1 MAGRKFPKEDNR
13 HPGTSQL
20 GHNPFGKE
28 KLEGP
33 KKHHDDHGPYDSVPE
48 KGSMRAI
55 PGQHWE
61 KLYDATGPSEN
72 MKVVKASDFNP
83 KCSDERKTTYIKV
96 NKEDH

>member
-20 GHNPFGKE
+20 GHSPFGKE

-33 KKHHDDHGPYDSVPE
+33 KKHHDDHGPYDS
-48 KGSMRAI
+48 
-55 PGQHWE
+55 
-61 KLYDATGPSEN
+61 GPSEN
-72 MKVVKASDFNP
+72 MKVVKGSDFNP